1 MIYWRKYLMSQSRKV
16 IDALSYKISPND
28 KFFVDSSVFLPF
40 LDANYDRDDKSKELQ
55 RKAQSLFK
63 NIIAKHAKI
72 YILPELLSECYNR
85 YIHNLHEIAGGKEII
100 DYKAYRKTEE
110 CKQFVESFKLQLSQL
125 LEEKVVEFDSF
136 KLETEDIDDFFK
148 IFNKIDF
155 NDYLFMKYAKSKG
168 LIFITNDKDFSISFD
183 NLKLV
188 LSLNKTLI
196 GRPY

>member
-1 MIYWRKYLMSQSRKV
+1 MSQLRKV

-28 KFFVDSSVFLPF
+28 KFFIDSSVFLPF
-40 LDANYDRDDKSKELQ
+40 LDANYDKDVNSKKLQ
-55 RKAQSLFK
+55 RQAQIFFK
-63 NIIAKHAKI
+63 NVMTKKAKI
-72 YILPELLSECYNR
+72 FILPELLSECYNR
-85 YIHNLHEIAGGKEII
+85 YIHNMHEKAGGKEVI

-136 KLETEDIDDFFK
+136 KLETEDIEVFFK

-155 NDYLFMKYAKSKG
+155 NDYLFMKYAKCKG
-168 LIFITNDKDFSISFD
+168 LIFVTNDKDFSVRFD